1 MMISDETTPNLLA
14 SPKVETITAPIAV
27 GAIEDRPRPPRL
39 GREATPLILPTSF
52 RIKRMR
58 RSHKRRL
65 VLYSS
70 VGAIVLLAALSG
82 VVFAFR
88 DRIQERLFTRPAATS
103 PPSARQRPGA
113 ARPAKPGSVPRPVG
127 AP

>member
-1 MMISDETTPNLLA
+1 MISDETTPNLLA
-14 SPKVETITAPIAV
+14 SLKVETIAAQIAV

-39 GREATPLILPTSF
+39 GRESTPLVLPTSF

-58 RSHKRRL
+58 RSRKRRL

-70 VGAIVLLAALSG
+70 VGAIVFLAALSG
-82 VVFAFR
+82 VVFVFR
-88 DRIQERLFTRPAATS
+88 DRIQEGLFARPAVN
-103 PPSARQRPGA
+103 PPSARQGPDA
-113 ARPAKPGSVPRPVG
+113 ARPAQPGSARRPVG